1 MGQGGVH
8 NNEQKEKDVARS
20 WRFEVVVAIMDE
32 LRTTCVGRRVAGCA
46 AATPAM
52 RDTKSLPVNEVAEF
66 SASVNQG

>member
-32 LRTTCVGRRVAGCA
+32 LWMTCEGRRVAGCV
-46 AATPAM
+46 AATSAVW
-52 RDTKSLPVNEVAEF
+52 DTKSLPVNELAEF